1 MKIREIK
8 QRPLF
13 AVEFPEGVAFTDL
26 GDTYEGVFNLE
37 ELNTLGDWIAA
48 ILQDHDRSIRT
59 DRDEVVFA
67 SSVDDP
73 SNVDTDPPDEYN
85 VFEDEDGHACTTTVD
100 GG

>member
-8 QRPLF
+8 HRPLF
-13 AVEFPEGVAFTDL
+13 AIEFSEGVAFTEF

-37 ELNTLGDWIAA
+37 ELNTLGDWIVA

-59 DRDEVVFA
+59 DQDELVL
-67 SSVDDP
+67 DDP

-85 VFEDEDGHACTTTVD
+85 VFEDEGGHACNTTVD